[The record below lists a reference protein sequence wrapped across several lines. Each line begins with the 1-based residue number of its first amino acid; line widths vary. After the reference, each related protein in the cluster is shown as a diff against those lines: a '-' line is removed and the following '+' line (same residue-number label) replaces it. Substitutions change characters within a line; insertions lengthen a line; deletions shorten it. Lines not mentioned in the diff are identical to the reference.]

1 MKSEFNIEGMTCAS
15 CQARIEKAVKKLE
28 STEFVA
34 VNLLTNKM
42 TVRHKNSS
50 DIEKII
56 EACEAAGYGA
66 SLASKEITEEK
77 QNDIKSDKKLKDKN
91 LKNKIKDGLDKI
103 KDNYT
108 VGERKTG
115 DLKGFW
121 SLDIFYNKTN
131 YEICYEVKEE
141 EGRIIIVVM
150 IGTRENFYKELK
162 RYIDD

>member
-1 MKSEFNIEGMTCAS
+1 MTRLLLSKSSQKFI
-15 CQARIEKAVKKLE
+15 
-28 STEFVA
+28 
-34 VNLLTNKM
+34 
-42 TVRHKNSS
+42 
-50 DIEKII
+50 
-56 EACEAAGYGA
+56 
-66 SLASKEITEEK
+66 
-77 QNDIKSDKKLKDKN
+77 KKLKDKN
-91 LKNKIKDGLDKI
+91 LKNKIKDSLDKI

-108 VGERKTG
+108 LGERKTG

-162 RYIDD
+162 RYIDDWFSRDSDRGLFVVAVVF

>member
-1 MKSEFNIEGMTCAS
+1 MTRLLLSKSSQKFI
-15 CQARIEKAVKKLE
+15 
-28 STEFVA
+28 
-34 VNLLTNKM
+34 
-42 TVRHKNSS
+42 
-50 DIEKII
+50 
-56 EACEAAGYGA
+56 
-66 SLASKEITEEK
+66 
-77 QNDIKSDKKLKDKN
+77 KKLKDKN
-91 LKNKIKDGLDKI
+91 LKNKIKDSLDKI

-108 VGERKTG
+108 LGERKTG

>member
-1 MKSEFNIEGMTCAS
+1 MTRLLLSKSSQKFI
-15 CQARIEKAVKKLE
+15 
-28 STEFVA
+28 
-34 VNLLTNKM
+34 
-42 TVRHKNSS
+42 
-50 DIEKII
+50 
-56 EACEAAGYGA
+56 
-66 SLASKEITEEK
+66 
-77 QNDIKSDKKLKDKN
+77 KKLKDKN

-108 VGERKTG
+108 LGERKTG

-162 RYIDD
+162 RYIDDWFSRDSERGLFVVTVVYYKVMGFKKVMKFC

>member
-1 MKSEFNIEGMTCAS
+1 MTRLLLSKSSQKFI
-15 CQARIEKAVKKLE
+15 
-28 STEFVA
+28 
-34 VNLLTNKM
+34 
-42 TVRHKNSS
+42 
-50 DIEKII
+50 
-56 EACEAAGYGA
+56 
-66 SLASKEITEEK
+66 
-77 QNDIKSDKKLKDKN
+77 KKLKDKN

-103 KDNYT
+103 KDDYT
-108 VGERKTG
+108 LGERKTG

-162 RYIDD
+162 RYIDDWFSRDSERGLFVVTVVFYKVMGFKKVMKFC

>member
-1 MKSEFNIEGMTCAS
+1 MTRLLLSKSSQKFI
-15 CQARIEKAVKKLE
+15 
-28 STEFVA
+28 
-34 VNLLTNKM
+34 
-42 TVRHKNSS
+42 
-50 DIEKII
+50 
-56 EACEAAGYGA
+56 
-66 SLASKEITEEK
+66 
-77 QNDIKSDKKLKDKN
+77 KKLKDKN
-91 LKNKIKDGLDKI
+91 LKNKIKDVLDKI

>member
-1 MKSEFNIEGMTCAS
+1 MTRLLLSKSSQKFI
-15 CQARIEKAVKKLE
+15 
-28 STEFVA
+28 
-34 VNLLTNKM
+34 
-42 TVRHKNSS
+42 
-50 DIEKII
+50 
-56 EACEAAGYGA
+56 
-66 SLASKEITEEK
+66 
-77 QNDIKSDKKLKDKN
+77 KKLKDKN

-103 KDNYT
+103 KDDYT
-108 VGERKTG
+108 LGERKTG

-162 RYIDD
+162 RYIDDWFSRDSDRGLFVVTVVFYKVMGFKKVIKFC